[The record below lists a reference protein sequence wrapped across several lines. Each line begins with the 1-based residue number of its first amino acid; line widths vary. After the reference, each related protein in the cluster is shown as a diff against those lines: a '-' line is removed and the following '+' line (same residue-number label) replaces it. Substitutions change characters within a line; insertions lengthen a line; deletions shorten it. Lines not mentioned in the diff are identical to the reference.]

1 MKFASV
7 APLKPEQTERLSSL
21 VPDIEI
27 RQAEKFN
34 DDEFDQL
41 LDDTTEVVYAFRV
54 PKNIMELA
62 PNLKWLQLLGAGCDH
77 LEGNPL
83 IKSGVLVS
91 TASGVHA
98 TPIAEYVLAVI
109 LGFYR
114 GLPKSYRAQMEKHW
128 IPQGEHV
135 LTSREFRRR
144 TVAIIGYGSIG
155 REVARLAKPFGVHVL
170 AVKRDPSQL
179 AEDGYTEPGLGDP
192 DGSIPDSVYG
202 TDQLEDVL
210 ARSDVVV
217 LAMPSTAETKGM
229 FGAQQFAAMKEGS
242 YIVNIAR
249 GHVIDDDALI
259 DALNNGP
266 VLGAALDVFNQ
277 EPLPT
282 DHPYWAM
289 EQVILTSH
297 LSGASRPH
305 LRRVFEILCENI
317 PRYVNGDPL
326 LNQVDWSRGY

>member
-1 MKFASV
+1 MNFVSV
-7 APLKPEQTERLSSL
+7 APLKPDQTERLRGL
-21 VPDIEI
+21 VPAIEI

-34 DDEFDQL
+34 DAEFDEL
-41 LDDTTEVVYAFRV
+41 LDDSTEVVYSFRV

-77 LEGNPL
+77 LQGNPL
-83 IKSGVLVS
+83 VDSGVLVS

-114 GLPKSYRAQMEKHW
+114 GLPKSYRAQYEKVW

-144 TVAIIGYGSIG
+144 TVGIIGYGSIG
-155 REVARLAKPFGVHVL
+155 REVARLAKPFGVKIL

-179 AEDGYTEPGLGDP
+179 AEDGYSEPHLGDP
-192 DGSIPDSVYG
+192 DGSLPDTVYG
-202 TDQLEDVL
+202 IDDLEEVL
-210 ARSDVVV
+210 SQADVVV
-217 LAMPSTAETKGM
+217 LAMPSTVESKGM
-229 FGAQQFAAMKEGS
+229 FGVKQFAAMKEGS

-282 DHPYWAM
+282 DHPYWSM

-317 PRYVNGDPL
+317 PRYLNDEKL